1 MIQLFK
7 HFLKRYFD
15 KKITMI
21 GSSHFLNMKQNY
33 INIKSLNEL
42 DYKVYSQN
50 GEDGIIDYLISQL
63 NIQKPKFIEIGVG
76 DYTEANTRFL
86 FERTS
91 CEGLIVDIINNFET
105 EVKKN
110 LSIWKGNL
118 QIVEKKIEPQNLIS
132 TLKDKNFYE
141 KIDLFSLDID
151 GYDYWVLKELPKNFS
166 KIIIAEFNPYF
177 GSELQITVPYK
188 KDFNRSNYHP
198 SNLCFGASLK
208 AIIKLLADKNFKFI
222 GTNLFRNNAF
232 FINEDY
238 KDKLYIEIPSD
249 DNLKLHTDAKFRE
262 SRDSKNRL
270 NFIDPDKILSEIKD
284 CEVVDLSESG
294 EKLKKIKD
302 LINLKE

>member
-1 MIQLFK
+1 MIHLFK

-249 DNLKLHTDAKFRE
+249 DNLKLHTNAKFRE

>member
-118 QIVEKKIEPQNLIS
+118 KIVEKKIEPQNLIS

-166 KIIIAEFNPYF
+166 KIIVAEFNPYF

>member
-1 MIQLFK
+1 MIQIIR

-15 KKITMI
+15 KKISMI
-21 GSSHFLNMKQNY
+21 GSSHFLNMRKNY

-76 DYTEANTRFL
+76 DYTEANTRFV

-91 CEGLIVDIINNFET
+91 CEGLIIDIIKNFEK

-110 LSIWKGNL
+110 LNIWRGNL
-118 QIVEKKIEPQNLIS
+118 KILEKKIDPQNLIS

-151 GYDYWVLKELPKNFS
+151 GYDYWVLKELPKNFC
-166 KIIIAEFNPYF
+166 KILIAEFNPYF

-188 KDFNRSNYHP
+188 KDFNRSNYHF

-208 AIIKLLADKNFKFI
+208 AIIKLLEDKNFKFI

-232 FINEDY
+232 FINKDY
-238 KDKLYIEIPSD
+238 KDKLSIEIPSD
-249 DNLKLHTDAKFRE
+249 DNLKLYTEAKFRE

-270 NFIDPDKILSEIKD
+270 NFIDPEKILLEIKD
-284 CEVVDLSESG
+284 CEVVDLSDSE

-302 LINLKE
+302 LISLEE

>member
-1 MIQLFK
+1 MIQIFK
-7 HFLKRYFD
+7 RFLKRYFD

-21 GSSHFLNMKQNY
+21 GSSHFLNMRKNY
-33 INIKSLNEL
+33 MNIKNLNEL

-76 DYTEANTRFL
+76 DYTEANTRFV

-91 CEGLIVDIINNFET
+91 CEGLIVDIIKDFEN

-118 QIVEKKIEPQNLIS
+118 KIIEKKIEPQNLIS

-151 GYDYWVLKELPKNFS
+151 VYDYWVLKELPKNFC
-166 KIIIAEFNPYF
+166 KILVAEFNPYF
-177 GSELQITVPYK
+177 GSELQITVPFK
-188 KDFNRSNYHP
+188 KDFNRSNYHF

-208 AIIKLLADKNFKFI
+208 AIIKLLEEKNLKFI

-232 FINEDY
+232 FIDKNY
-238 KDKLYIEIPSD
+238 QDKLSIEIPSD
-249 DNLKLHTDAKFRE
+249 DNLKLYTDAKFRE
-262 SRDSKNRL
+262 SRDAKNRL
-270 NFIDPDKILSEIKD
+270 NLIDPEKILSEIKD

-302 LINLKE
+302 LISLEE

>member
-21 GSSHFLNMKQNY
+21 GSSHFLNMRQNY

-118 QIVEKKIEPQNLIS
+118 KIVEKKIEPQNLIS

-166 KIIIAEFNPYF
+166 KIIVAEFNPYF